1 MSNLTGSPSSPARR
15 GPNVVDQVFA
25 IIAGG
30 LLTLFDLFLGFFAYL
45 GVAMGAGSQG
55 LLVGVLL
62 LLIAS
67 CVVTWAGIV
76 AASSRGGVV
85 FVWPVLGAAFTGCA
99 FLALS
104 AAS

>member
-1 MSNLTGSPSSPARR
+1 MTENTSSPDSARR
-15 GPNVVDQVFA
+15 GPNAVDQVFS
-25 IIAGG
+25 IIVGG
-30 LLTLFDLFLGFFAYL
+30 LLTLFDLFLGFLAYV
-45 GVAMGAGSQG
+45 GVEMGAGSDN
-55 LLVGVLL
+55 LLRGVML

-67 CVVTWAGIV
+67 CIVTWVGIV
-76 AASSRGGVV
+76 VSSSRGGVV